1 MNYKVKLGEKI
12 AFAMG
17 DVGCNFIWTVVGS
30 FLTMYYT
37 DSVGI
42 AAGVVGTIM
51 LITRIFDGISDL
63 GMGAVIDRT
72 HTRWGKAKPWILW
85 TAPFMMIGLIL
96 CFSVPAGFSDTGKIA
111 YSAITYILLA
121 VVIFTAC
128 NLAYST
134 LLSFITGRQ
143 DDRTSM
149 TSIRYIFV
157 YAIMILISYVTM
169 PLVDRFGWTGM
180 SIIFGILGMLC
191 LLITFF
197 GTKERNYEEKKS
209 GDADISVLLSFK
221 LLFKNKYFILVAIL
235 FMVNFAAMGLTGGV
249 GIYFAKDFLGNEDI
263 YGTMTLA
270 NYIPIMLGL
279 FLFPTLAGKFG
290 KWKCMVVGYI
300 LEIAGYAIIL
310 IAPTNLIA
318 VLLGLAVRGIGHIP
332 NSAGI
337 YAMVADV
344 ADYGEWKT
352 GVRNEGVTY
361 SATSFGMKVGTGIGS
376 AIVGWGLALGNYVGT
391 EAVKTASALESIK
404 ALYTYVPLIITAIG
418 LIVLLNANLDKI
430 YPKIQ
435 KDLEARR
442 EKKE

>member
-249 GIYFAKDFLGNEDI
+249 GIFFAKDFLGNEDI

>member
-279 FLFPTLAGKFG
+279 FLFPALAGKFG